1 MKRALC
7 VLLFCAM
14 LLTGCGV
21 EPSNI
26 VNDVEKDEP
35 IRIVATIQSS
45 SPITAAPA
53 TGTPVVTLPPTA
65 TPTPAPTDTPAPT
78 ATPAPAHTPVPT
90 GDDVPEVTSAPTEKP
105 TPAPTD
111 VPNVP
116 KGELLGM
123 IAQQY
128 LDYPY
133 TRGGQAPETGFDPS
147 GFVYWCLREMGLKV
161 KRRTSA
167 GYAEEEGW
175 QKITR
180 LSDLQS
186 GDLVFF
192 RTGDNENINCVCIYL
207 GNNRMIYPSTSKQVV
222 IVTEINS
229 YWTNAFQWARRV
241 F

>member
-1 MKRALC
+1 MKRSCC
-7 VLLFCAM
+7 VLLLCAL

-21 EPSNI
+21 EPTHI

-53 TGTPVVTLPPTA
+53 TGTPVVTLPPTKA
-65 TPTPAPTDTPAPT
+65 PTPAPTDTPAPT
-78 ATPAPAHTPVPT
+78 ATPRPT
-90 GDDVPEVTSAPTEKP
+90 A
-105 TPAPTD
+105 APTD
-111 VPNVP
+111 GPELQQTSVPTAVASP
-116 KGELLGM
+116 TPDVSKGEQLVM

-128 LDYPY
+128 INYPY
-133 TRGGQAPETGFDPS
+133 TRGGQSPDKGFDPS
-147 GFVYWCLREMGLKV
+147 GFVCWCLREMGLKV

-167 GYAEEEGW
+167 GYAEEESW
-175 QKITR
+175 TKITR
-180 LSDLQS
+180 MSELEP

-207 GNNRMIYPSTSKQVV
+207 GDSRMIYPSTSKECV

>member
-7 VLLFCAM
+7 ILLFFFFF
-14 LLTGCGV
+14 LTGCGR
-21 EPSNI
+21 EPTHVI
-26 VNDVEKDEP
+26 NDVEKDEP

-53 TGTPVVTLPPTA
+53 SSTPVVTLPPTKA
-65 TPTPAPTDTPAPT
+65 PTPAPTDTPAPT
-78 ATPAPAHTPVPT
+78 ATPAPTKAPTDAPEETPVPT
-90 GDDVPEVTSAPTEKP
+90 VKP
-105 TPAPTD
+105 TPTPD
-111 VPNVP
+111 VSE
-116 KGELLGM
+116 GEQLVM

-128 LDYPY
+128 LNYPY
-133 TRGGQAPETGFDPS
+133 TRGGQSPDKGFDPS
-147 GFVYWCLREMGLKV
+147 GFVCWCLREMGLKV

-167 GYAEEEGW
+167 GYAEEEDW
-175 QKITR
+175 TKITR
-180 LSDLQS
+180 MSDLQP

-192 RTGDNENINCVCIYL
+192 RTGDNENINCVCIYM
-207 GNNRMIYPSTSKQVV
+207 GANRMIYPSTSKQAV

>member
-7 VLLFCAM
+7 ILLFCAL
-14 LLTGCGV
+14 LLTGCGG
-21 EPSNI
+21 EPTHVI
-26 VNDVEKDEP
+26 NDVEKDEP

-53 TGTPVVTLPPTA
+53 SSTPVVTLPPTK
-65 TPTPAPTDTPAPT
+65 APTDAPEE
-78 ATPAPAHTPVPT
+78 TPVPT
-90 GDDVPEVTSAPTEKP
+90 VKP
-105 TPAPTD
+105 TPTPD
-111 VPNVP
+111 VSE
-116 KGELLGM
+116 GEQLVM

-128 LDYPY
+128 LNYPY
-133 TRGGQAPETGFDPS
+133 TRGGQSPDKGFDPS
-147 GFVYWCLREMGLKV
+147 GFVCWCLREMGLKV

-167 GYAEEEGW
+167 GYAEEEDW
-175 QKITR
+175 TKITR
-180 LSDLQS
+180 MSDLQP

-192 RTGDNENINCVCIYL
+192 RTGDNENINCVCIYM
-207 GNNRMIYPSTSKQVV
+207 GANRMIYPSTSKQAV

>member
-7 VLLFCAM
+7 ILLFCAL
-14 LLTGCGV
+14 LLTGCGG
-21 EPSNI
+21 EPTHVI
-26 VNDVEKDEP
+26 NDVEKDEP

-53 TGTPVVTLPPTA
+53 SSTPVVTLLPTKA
-65 TPTPAPTDTPAPT
+65 PTPAPTDTPAPT
-78 ATPAPAHTPVPT
+78 ATPAPTKAPTDAPEETPVPT
-90 GDDVPEVTSAPTEKP
+90 VKP
-105 TPAPTD
+105 TPTPD
-111 VPNVP
+111 VSE
-116 KGELLGM
+116 GEQLVM

-128 LDYPY
+128 LNYPY
-133 TRGGQAPETGFDPS
+133 TRGGQSPDKGFDPS
-147 GFVYWCLREMGLKV
+147 GFVCWCLREMGLKV

-167 GYAEEEGW
+167 GYAEEEDW
-175 QKITR
+175 TKITR
-180 LSDLQS
+180 MRDLQP

-192 RTGDNENINCVCIYL
+192 RTGDNENINCVCIYM
-207 GNNRMIYPSTSKQVV
+207 GANRMIYPSTSKQAV

>member
-7 VLLFCAM
+7 ILLFCAM
-14 LLTGCGV
+14 LLAGCGGAPTHV
-21 EPSNI
+21 G
-26 VNDVEKDEP
+26 NDLEKDEP

-53 TGTPVVTLPPTA
+53 SSTPVVTLPPTKA
-65 TPTPAPTDTPAPT
+65 PTPAPTDTPAPT
-78 ATPAPAHTPVPT
+78 ATPAPTKAPTDGPEQTPVPT
-90 GDDVPEVTSAPTEKP
+90 VKP
-105 TPAPTD
+105 TPTPD
-111 VPNVP
+111 VSE
-116 KGELLGM
+116 GEQLVM

-128 LDYPY
+128 LNYPY
-133 TRGGQAPETGFDPS
+133 TRGGQDPKKGFDPS
-147 GFVYWCLREMGLKV
+147 GFVCWCLREMGLKV

-167 GYAEEEGW
+167 GYAEEEDW
-175 QKITR
+175 TKITR
-180 LSDLQS
+180 MSDLQP

-192 RTGDNENINCVCIYL
+192 RTGDNENINCVCIYM
-207 GNNRMIYPSTSKQVV
+207 GANRMIYPSTSKQAV